1 MFPQLTTG
9 AYSQFPV
16 GKLRRTRT
24 VTNTAADGSSIK
36 LADPN
41 GALTEWQL
49 RYTGLSDADLSNLQ
63 QFFAASEGS
72 LNGFTFL
79 DPLGNLLGWSEDLTN
94 AVWAPGPL
102 LAINGAVTDPL
113 AGSNA
118 FQLTNSGQGAQN
130 LSQTLNVPAAYIYSL
145 SVYVQAAQ
153 PTTVTL
159 LLGSNRATA
168 TAGPNWSRVCVTGS
182 GDPSAASIVF
192 GVELPP
198 GAINVF
204 GPQVEPQ
211 PAPSAYQ
218 KSTTGGVYVDARF
231 GDDTL
236 SFSTTDL
243 NHHSATIN
251 IVYANHI

>member
-1 MFPQLTTG
+1 MYPQLTTG
-9 AYSQFPV
+9 AYAQFPV
-16 GKLRRTRT
+16 AKLRRTRT
-24 VTNTAADGSSIK
+24 VTNAAADGSSIK

-41 GALTEWQL
+41 GAITEWQL

-63 QFFAASEGS
+63 QFFAAAEGS

-79 DPLGNLLGWSEDLTN
+79 DPVGNLLAWSEDLTN
-94 AVWAPGPL
+94 AVWTPGPL
-102 LAINGAVTDPL
+102 LAVDSAVTDPL
-113 AGSNA
+113 GRTNA
-118 FQLTNSGQGAQN
+118 FRLTNSGQGAQN
-130 LSQTLNVPAAYIYSL
+130 LSQTLNVPAGYIYSL
-145 SVYVQAAQ
+145 SVYVQATQ

-168 TAGPNWSRVCVTGS
+168 TAGPNWSRVSVTGR
-182 GDPSAASIVF
+182 GDPAAASIVF
-192 GVELPP
+192 GIELPT
-198 GAINVF
+198 GAVSVF

-236 SFSTTDL
+236 SFSTTHV